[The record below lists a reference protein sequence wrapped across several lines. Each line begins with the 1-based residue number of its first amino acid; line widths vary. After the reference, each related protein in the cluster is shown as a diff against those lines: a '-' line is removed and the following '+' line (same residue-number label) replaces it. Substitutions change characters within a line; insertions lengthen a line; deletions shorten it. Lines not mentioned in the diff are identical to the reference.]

1 VEKQSGTIRLK
12 FGIDF
17 LRINL
22 VFTKPL
28 THFSLVPETMN
39 KTYAKAALII
49 AIITVVL
56 SAIPVCWGQDF
67 KRSYQLLDKPDGN
80 TTYQLEV
87 VIPQQLNDY
96 FGKENHRLS
105 SSGDFTKFVTP
116 YALKPIADRL
126 WEIYDNQEDFANG
139 VLMLVHQITYEET
152 TPGRYPTETMIAGK
166 GDCDLFAYIAASI
179 MKAGGLN
186 VALLYYESQSHMNI
200 GVQLSDAPKDVRGNY
215 YYIQYEN
222 TTYYIAECTG
232 GNWKDGWR
240 VGESP
245 SDYRKATSQVIA
257 LDNQMQIDPGQVSAS
272 FSIMDPS
279 TLSLEV
285 TPIILSQNSDVTIKG
300 QISPELH
307 NQNVTVYAKIN
318 NSPWEVIGSTLTG
331 LDGGFEVTWQM
342 QTGGLYAIQASWP
355 GNEQYTGALSPT
367 KNAVLLPN
375 YFMVLIAVIVIAS
388 GLGAFAFFKKRHNQQ
403 PVETPQTGTEVN
415 SENPSTDF

>member
-1 VEKQSGTIRLK
+1 MRRTCVKAVIIITI
-12 FGIDF
+12 
-17 LRINL
+17 
-22 VFTKPL
+22 V
-28 THFSLVPETMN
+28 
-39 KTYAKAALII
+39 
-49 AIITVVL
+49 TVVL
-56 SAIPVCWGQDF
+56 SAIPVCWGQDY

-96 FGKENHRLS
+96 FKNQNHRLS
-105 SSGDFTKFVTP
+105 SSGDFAKFVTP

-126 WEIYDNQEDFANG
+126 WQIYDNQEDFANG

-166 GDCDLFAYIAASI
+166 GDCDLFAFIAASL

-200 GVQLSDAPKDVRGNY
+200 GVQLSDAPKDARGNNY
-215 YYIQYEN
+215 YVQHEN
-222 TTYYIAECTG
+222 ATYYIAECTG
-232 GNWKDGWR
+232 GNWKEGWR
-240 VGESP
+240 IGECP
-245 SDYRKATSQVIA
+245 TDYKEATSQVIA

-279 TLSLEV
+279 TLTLEV
-285 TPIILSQNSDVTIKG
+285 TPSILSQNSDITIKG
-300 QISPELH
+300 QISPELQ

-318 NSPWEVIGSTLTG
+318 NSPWEVIGSTLTKP
-331 LDGGFEVTWQM
+331 DGHFEVTWQS

-355 GNEQYTGALSPT
+355 GNEQYMGALSQT
-367 KNAVLLPN
+367 KNAILLPN
-375 YFMVLIAVIVIAS
+375 YFMALIAVIVIAS
-388 GLGAFAFFKKRHNQQ
+388 GLGAFAFFKTRHNRQ

-415 SENPSTDF
+415 SENPSPDF